1 MWSVL
6 QSPLGMKLTFVLLH
20 FVWQATVLYCAWRLI
35 STLAPFRSPQSRYC
49 GALVTLL
56 LILLCPAITFGLLDV
71 RDMPTIS
78 RMEFL
83 AEDSILQTTLQTT
96 DETEAAVS
104 AEEANTAQ
112 SLLLAA
118 REDAADS
125 LSNVAY
131 FMVKIQPYLM
141 LVWTA
146 GVIVLG
152 FRLCISYLG
161 TVWLRR
167 VGLISVDSDLLVR
180 YADLATRL
188 NLLHLPPIA
197 FSRRVSQ
204 AMTVGLLRPMVLLPA
219 AWMTEISPEILE
231 AVLSHELAHIRRQ
244 DLWINFVQRVV
255 ETIFFY
261 HPVVWWISTEIRRE
275 REVCCDE
282 MAIEALGHRLNY
294 AKSLEHVASWQLEH
308 PNGLL
313 AVHYLGDRQG
323 QLLGRVRQ
331 ILGISTPQAGERSWP
346 AGLVLMFIPLLLW
359 ATSAIFLPESASQA
373 NAEGITPT
381 TSEEVEKGGLSEDLP
396 TWRLPPLHRPH
407 KLLDRPHGHHRP
419 PEHRHHLE
427 RLLDD
432 LERDLPADDD
442 IQPINEQVPDDQSV
456 IEVLHELREEV
467 RQLRQQVKELKDH
480 HDRRPPP
487 HHRPPH
493 DRPGRP
499 HPEDDFNW

>member
-6 QSPLGMKLTFVLLH
+6 QSPLGIKLTFVLLH
-20 FVWQATVLYCAWRLI
+20 FIWQATVLYCAWRLI
-35 STLAPFRSPQSRYC
+35 STLTPFRSPQNRYC

-56 LILLCPAITFGLLDV
+56 LILLCPAITFGLLDI

-83 AEDSILQTTLQTT
+83 AEDSISQLSQLPTS
-96 DETEAAVS
+96 ESEPAASTESVTS
-104 AEEANTAQ
+104 PQGVLLEA
-112 SLLLAA
+112 S
-118 REDAADS
+118 EDAAES
-125 LSNVAY
+125 LSNMAY
-131 FMVKIQPYLM
+131 LMVQIQPYLM
-141 LVWTA
+141 LGWTA
-146 GVIVLG
+146 GVIALG
-152 FRLCISYLG
+152 FRLCVSYLG

-180 YADLATRL
+180 YADLASRL

-197 FSRRVSQ
+197 FSRRVTQ

-244 DLWINFVQRVV
+244 DLWINFLQRVA

-282 MAIEALGHRLNY
+282 MAIDALGHRLNY

-308 PNGLL
+308 SGGML
-313 AVHYLGDRQG
+313 AAHFLGDRQG

-346 AGLVLMFIPLLLW
+346 AGLVLMIIPLLLW
-359 ATSAIFLPESASQA
+359 SISAIFLPESASQA
-373 NAEGITPT
+373 NAEDMVR
-381 TSEEVEKGGLSEDLP
+381 SANEAAEEENFPG
-396 TWRLPPLHRPH
+396 WHLPPPRRPH
-407 KLLDRPHGHHRP
+407 PHLDHPPGHHHRP
-419 PEHRHHLE
+419 PEHRHPLE

-432 LERDLPADDD
+432 IEQDLPLDDKAE
-442 IQPINEQVPDDQSV
+442 PGNEVAPDDQSV
-456 IEVLHELREEV
+456 LQVLHELREEV

-480 HDRRPPP
+480 HARRPPP
-487 HHRPPH
+487 HHHRPPY

-499 HPEDDFNW
+499 HPEDDFDW

>member
-1 MWSVL
+1 
-6 QSPLGMKLTFVLLH
+6 MKLTFVLLH
-20 FVWQATVLYCAWRLI
+20 FVWQATVLYCVWRLI
-35 STLAPFRSPQSRYC
+35 STLTPFRSPQTRYC

-83 AEDSILQTTLQTT
+83 TEEVSVPEIALQPTR
-96 DETEAAVS
+96 ETEAIVA
-104 AEEANTAQ
+104 AEEVNATQ
-112 SLLLAA
+112 DLLLEA
-118 REDAADS
+118 REDAGDS
-125 LSNVAY
+125 LSSVA
-131 FMVKIQPYLM
+131 FLMVQIQPYLM
-141 LVWTA
+141 LIWTA

-152 FRLCISYLG
+152 FRLCVSYLG

-167 VGLISVDSDLLVR
+167 AGLISVDSDLLVR
-180 YADLATRL
+180 YADLASRL
-188 NLLHLPPIA
+188 NVLQLPPMA
-197 FSRRVSQ
+197 FSRRISQ

-244 DLWINFVQRVV
+244 DLWINFLQRVA

-294 AKSLEHVASWQLEH
+294 AKSLEQVASWQLDH
-308 PNGLL
+308 SSGML
-313 AVHYLGDRQG
+313 AAHYLGDGQR

-346 AGLVLMFIPLLLW
+346 AGLVLMVIPLLLW
-359 ATSAIFLPESASQA
+359 AISAILLPESASQA
-373 NAEGITPT
+373 NAEDIEAAASKAVD
-381 TSEEVEKGGLSEDLP
+381 SEGLSATLP
-396 TWRLPPLHRPH
+396 PRHLPPLHPRHPH
-407 KLLDRPHGHHRP
+407 QHLDHP
-419 PEHRHHLE
+419 PGRRHPLQHRHPLE
-427 RLLDD
+427 CLLDD
-432 LERDLPADDD
+432 IERDLPVDDD
-442 IQPINEQVPDDQSV
+442 AQPDNKQIPEDQSV

-467 RQLRQQVKELKDH
+467 RQLRLQVKKLKNH
-480 HDRRPPP
+480 RDRQPPP
-487 HHRPPH
+487 HHHPPH
-493 DRPGRP
+493 GRPGHP
-499 HPEDDFNW
+499 HSEDDIDW